1 MVYRS
6 NTSFSN
12 TLIKWAPLSSNG
24 EREIMMSS
32 GSEAR
37 RFGLNHS
44 NGGLYQYGPNDPPQ
58 SSTMALTRRDATTG
72 NEVVIVNGL
81 SINLFRGTSRSM
93 MRQTSPTLLTVIG

>member
-1 MVYRS
+1 
-6 NTSFSN
+6 
-12 TLIKWAPLSSNG
+12 
-24 EREIMMSS
+24 MMSS
-32 GSEAR
+32 GCEAR

-44 NGGLYQYGPNDPPQ
+44 NGDLHQYGPNDPPQ

-81 SINLFRGTSRSM
+81 SSNLFRGTSRSM